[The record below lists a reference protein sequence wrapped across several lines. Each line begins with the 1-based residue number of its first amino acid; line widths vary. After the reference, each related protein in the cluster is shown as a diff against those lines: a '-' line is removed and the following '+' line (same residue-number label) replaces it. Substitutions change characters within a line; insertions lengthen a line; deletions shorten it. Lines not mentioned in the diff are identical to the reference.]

1 MNGSYGW
8 YSARAR
14 AAFLSLSMVIV
25 VAAPFAAAQTV
36 PTVQA
41 QFSSSTIDLTSPGIV
56 TVTLSATTGDLA
68 GCTLSNVHI
77 GPATPII
84 LSSNG
89 HFYKAA
95 FNKSDLAAVLPAFN
109 SVDGIITGTLQCNG
123 GVSNTMIAHATASVL
138 KATTVTA
145 TVKPTM
151 TIGGSVFKDLN
162 GNGQL
167 DPYEDW
173 RLPVAQRVED
183 LLSRMTLAEKAGL
196 MHIVSFSQT
205 ANAGNIQ
212 NLNIHY
218 LTLRGGFATAGAAA
232 SSLNDWQKVAEGTR
246 LGIPLVM
253 NSNPLNNLGGGDAVF
268 EPGGGPGLFSVWPG
282 TLGMAATNDPQ
293 LIKDFAEI
301 AREEWRAT
309 GIRKDYGYQVDV
321 ATEPRWTRNRTTFGE
336 GPALNASITR
346 SIVLGFQGQ
355 QLGPDS
361 IAQTIKHFPGHG
373 PEPFGLDAHNAEGQF
388 TAYPTPGSLFAYHIV
403 PFQAAVDAGTSAIMS
418 YYPIP
423 SNSLSGVQLPTGWWQ
438 SPTQQFE
445 EVGAAFNK
453 TLITTLLRGYM
464 GFKGYVNTDSGVMC
478 NPPGGT
484 CTDWGVT
491 GLTIPQR
498 YAKAVN
504 AGVSLFSEATNPQP
518 LIDAVNQG
526 LLAETDLNP
535 SVRFLLTEMF
545 NLGLFENPYVDP
557 AQAQAVARSAGAQ
570 MVADQAHRESIVLM
584 RNDQHALP
592 YTNHVNLY
600 VEVVESGTAAATQ
613 TAALKALFANDPVV
627 HIVDNVAQ
635 ANAALLWLFPT
646 QVELADKS
654 RIDIALSTNTGIDV
668 AHVQQIEAAVPT
680 VLAVNLATA
689 WVMDNVEPQAAAV
702 IGTYD
707 VTAQA
712 LIDLIRGRFQPTGK
726 LVMSIPANEAAL
738 EASAVDV
745 PGYLEAFNYSYK
757 NAVGDTYIFGFGKS
771 GF

>member
-1 MNGSYGW
+1 VL
-8 YSARAR
+8 AT
-14 AAFLSLSMVIV
+14 
-25 VAAPFAAAQTV
+25 PFAAAQSL

-41 QFSSSTIDLTSPGIV
+41 QFSTDTIDLRSPGTV
-56 TVTLSATTGDLA
+56 TVTLTATTGDLA
-68 GCTLSNVHI
+68 GCTLNNLHI
-77 GPATPII
+77 GPATP
-84 LSSNG
+84 LFVGTNG
-89 HFYKAA
+89 HFFKAA
-95 FNKSDLAAVLPAFN
+95 FNKSDLSAVLPAFD
-109 SVDGIITGTLQCNG
+109 SVDGIVTGTLQCNG
-123 GVSNTMIAHATASVL
+123 GAPSTMIAHATARVL
-138 KATTVTA
+138 KATTVNA
-145 TVKPTM
+145 AVKPTM
-151 TIGGSVFKDLN
+151 TIDGNVFKDLN

-183 LLSRMTLAEKAGL
+183 LLSRMTLAEKVGL
-196 MHIVSFSQT
+196 MHIISFSQT
-205 ANAGNIQ
+205 ANLNTIQ

-232 SSLNDWQKVAEGTR
+232 SSLNDWQKIAEGTR
-246 LGIPLVM
+246 LGIPLM
-253 NSNPLNNLGGGDAVF
+253 INSNPLNNLGGGNAVF
-268 EPGGGPGLFSVWPG
+268 EPGGGTGLFSIWPG

-301 AREEWRAT
+301 ARAEWRAT

-423 SNSLSGVQLPTGWWQ
+423 SNSLSGVQLPSGWWQ

-478 NPPGGT
+478 NPPAGV
-484 CTDWGVT
+484 CTDWGVDS
-491 GLTIPQR
+491 LTIPQR

-504 AGVSLFSEATNPQP
+504 AGVSLFSESTNPQP

-526 LLAETDLNP
+526 LLTEADLSP

-557 AQAQAVARSAGAQ
+557 AQAQIVARSAGAQ

-584 RNDQHALP
+584 RNDRHVLP
-592 YTNHVNLY
+592 VTNPVNLY
-600 VEVVESGTAAATQ
+600 VEVVTSGTAAATQ
-613 TAALKALFANDPVV
+613 TASLKALFANDPVV

-635 ANAALLWLFPT
+635 ANAALLWLFPN

-668 AHVQQIEAAVPT
+668 AHVQQIEATVPT

-702 IGTYD
+702 VGTYD

-712 LIDLIRGRFQPTGK
+712 LIDLVRGRFQPQGK

-738 EASAVDV
+738 EQSAVDV
-745 PGYLEAFNYSYK
+745 PGYLKAFNYSYK
-757 NAVGDTYIFGFGKS
+757 NAAGDTYIFGFGKS
-771 GF
+771 SF

>member
-1 MNGSYGW
+1 MV
-8 YSARAR
+8 
-14 AAFLSLSMVIV
+14 SLAIV
-25 VAAPFAAAQTV
+25 LATPFAAAQSL

-41 QFSSSTIDLTSPGIV
+41 RFFPDTIDLRSPGTI
-56 TVTLSATTGDLA
+56 TVTLTATTGDLA
-68 GCTLSNVHI
+68 GCTLNNLHI
-77 GPATPII
+77 GPATP
-84 LSSNG
+84 LFVGSDG
-89 HFYKAA
+89 HFYKAT
-95 FNKSDLAAVLPAFN
+95 FNKSDLSAVLPAFD
-109 SVDGIITGTLQCNG
+109 SVNGIVTGTLQCNG
-123 GVSNTMIAHATASVL
+123 VSGTMIAHGTARVL
-138 KATTVTA
+138 KATTVSA
-145 TVKPTM
+145 AVKPTL
-151 TIGGSVFKDLN
+151 TVDGSLFKDLN

-196 MHIVSFSQT
+196 MHIISFSQT
-205 ANAGNIQ
+205 ANLATIQ
-212 NLNIHY
+212 NLQIHY
-218 LTLRGGFATAGAAA
+218 LTLRGGFANAGAAA

-246 LGIPLVM
+246 LGIPLVI
-253 NSNPLNNLGGGDAVF
+253 NSNPLNNLGGGNAVF
-268 EPGGGPGLFSVWPG
+268 EPGGGTGLFSVWPG

-301 AREEWRAT
+301 ARAEWRAT

-336 GPALNASITR
+336 GPQLNASITR
-346 SIVLGFQGQ
+346 SLVLGFQGQ

-373 PEPFGLDAHNAEGQF
+373 PQPFGLDAHNFEGRF

-403 PFQAAVDAGTSAIMS
+403 PFQAAVDAGASSIMP

-423 SNSLSGVQLPTGWWQ
+423 SNELSSVQLPTDWWQ

-464 GFKGYVNTDSGVMC
+464 GFRGYVNTDSGVMC
-478 NPPGGT
+478 NPPAGV
-484 CTDWGVT
+484 CTDWGVES
-491 GLTIPQR
+491 LTVPQR
-498 YAKAVN
+498 YAKAVK
-504 AGVSLFSEATNPQP
+504 AGVNLFSESQLPQG

-526 LLAETDLNP
+526 LLTEADLSP

-557 AQAQAVARSAGAQ
+557 GQAQLVARSAGAQ

-584 RNDQHALP
+584 RNDRHVLP
-592 YTNHVNLY
+592 FTNPVNLY
-600 VEVVESGTAAATQ
+600 VEVVTTPATAAATQ
-613 TAALKALFANDPVV
+613 TASLKALFANDPVV

-635 ANAALLWLFPT
+635 ANAALLWLFPN
-646 QVELADKS
+646 QLELADKS
-654 RIDIALSTNTGIDV
+654 RIDIALSTTTGIDV

-680 VLAVNLATA
+680 VLAINLATA

-712 LIDLIRGRFQPTGK
+712 LIDLIRGRFQPRGK
-726 LVMSIPANEAAL
+726 LVMSIPANQAAL
-738 EASAVDV
+738 DNSAVDV
-745 PGYLEAFNYSYK
+745 PGYLESFNYSYK
-757 NAVGDTYIFGFGKS
+757 NAAGDTYIFGFGKS
-771 GF
+771 SF